1 MELVTVTSVSFPFA
15 AFTTIGVVGL
25 IPDALAGSI
34 VTDAGVAVWLDPPG
48 DPGVPESPPPSPEE
62 QAESSK
68 VAARIPASGKNVFFG
83 NIMSL
88 L

>member
-1 MELVTVTSVSFPFA
+1 MSFPFA
-15 AFTTIGVVGL
+15 AFTTIGVLGL

-34 VTDAGVAVWLDPPG
+34 DTEAGVAVWLDPPG
-48 DPGVPESPPPSPEE
+48 APGVPALLPPSPEE
-62 QAESSK
+62 QAESST